1 MNPEVQNRD
10 LDTQLLFLCFLFL
23 FLRGL
28 CYTCIPFDA
37 SALLWKVND
46 KYDPNLT
53 ILCTFLHRGG
63 RFTALKKKKKDPVGF
78 LGVSQAPQDRSQ
90 SIIFFPERWVQMNG
104 RSTSSPAP
112 NSWGGTVP
120 CTGLAWLP
128 LPTACHQDLASTEV
142 FICVPCRGHSY
153 CMLSI
158 VLEN

>member
-1 MNPEVQNRD
+1 MALIQCSEVNPEVQNRD

-63 RFTALKKKKKDPVGF
+63 RFTALKKKKK
-78 LGVSQAPQDRSQ
+78 RS
-90 SIIFFPERWVQMNG
+90 SWVPWCFTSPSGSVTVNYFFPREMGTNEWQVHVKPSAQQLG
-104 RSTSSPAP
+104 RYCSMH
-112 NSWGGTVP
+112 W
-120 CTGLAWLP
+120 
-128 LPTACHQDLASTEV
+128 ACLASLAY
-142 FICVPCRGHSY
+142 CLSPRPCQH
-153 CMLSI
+153 
-158 VLEN
+158 

>member
-63 RFTALKKKKKDPVGF
+63 RFTALKKKKKKVQ
-78 LGVSQAPQDRSQ
+78 LGSLV
-90 SIIFFPERWVQMNG
+90 FHK
-104 RSTSSPAP
+104 
-112 NSWGGTVP
+112 
-120 CTGLAWLP
+120 P
-128 LPTACHQDLASTEV
+128 LR
-142 FICVPCRGHSY
+142 IGHSQLFFSPREMGTNEWQVHVKPQRPAVGEVLFHALGLPGFP
-153 CMLSI
+153 CLLLVTKTLPARRSSFVSLAEDIHI
-158 VLEN
+158 VC